1 MERAISNITVL
12 GDGGWGTA
20 LSMLLLKNGHS
31 IRLWSAF
38 PDYADI
44 LKKTRENTKFLPG
57 FKLPVGIHVLS
68 DIKEAVFDSDV
79 IVLAIPSNFLR
90 DILKKLKK
98 ASLSPKVL
106 LVSVVKGFEN
116 VTFKRPSEIIS
127 DELGVQD
134 AAVLSGPTIAHEVAL
149 GLPASA
155 VTAAKS
161 LPMAENVQSV
171 FMSEAFRVYT
181 SSDIAGVELGG
192 ALKNIIAIAAGI
204 SDGLRLGANAKAA
217 LFTRGLVEIKKFGMA
232 LGADQETFN
241 GLSGIGD
248 LVTTC
253 ISPLS
258 RNRSLGERIASGSK
272 PSDILTKMEMVAEGV
287 ETAKSVYML
296 SKKIGIEMPITEQ
309 IYKVLFENKNPR
321 DAVRRLMTRNRKQ
334 E

>member
-1 MERAISNITVL
+1 MEIAISNITVL

-127 DELGVQD
+127 DELGIQD

-296 SKKIGIEMPITEQ
+296 SKKIGIDMPITEQ